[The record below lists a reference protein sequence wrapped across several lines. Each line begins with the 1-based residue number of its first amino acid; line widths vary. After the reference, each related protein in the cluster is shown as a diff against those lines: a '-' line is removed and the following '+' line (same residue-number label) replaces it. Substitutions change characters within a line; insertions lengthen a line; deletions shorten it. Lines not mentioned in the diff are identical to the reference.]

1 MESTKEMPYVQKRL
15 IELYNQKWQSFLFLL
30 STLSSISV
38 NRLNG
43 LIMGN
48 EITQPEIWLLE
59 CHLD

>member
-1 MESTKEMPYVQKRL
+1 MTKEIPNVQKRL
-15 IELYNQKWQSFLFLL
+15 IELYNQKGQSFLFLL

-38 NRLNG
+38 NRLNE
-43 LIMGN
+43 LIMEA